1 MESAFTRRFRWA
13 VLGWLVLMLSSL
25 MFSQTQFGTIYGRI
39 TDKSGAVVT
48 DATVKLTNIEQQ
60 TTQETKSGGEGSY
73 TFANV
78 LPGKYKVSAQK
89 EGFATI
95 EKNIVVNVADRL
107 TEDFA
112 LQVGATS
119 EVMTVEA
126 ASVQVNTTSGDVAH
140 TITSAQLENL
150 PLLTKN
156 PYALIGL
163 AAGAT
168 DTAAGV
174 GDVRGQG
181 FAVGGQRTSS
191 VSYLLDGSDNNETF
205 ITGPAALVPNDTV
218 QEFKV
223 QSNSMTA
230 EFGRNAVVTNVVT
243 KSGTNQFHGSA
254 SEYYRGAAL
263 TANTVQNKENGTP
276 KPNFV
281 RNDFTFAAGGPIIKD
296 KTFFFGALEGVRVRS
311 QGVAFWWVPTQQFV
325 DNVAPNMAAYVAS
338 GGPLPASDS
347 SQCMSAADFRAR
359 QGGGPDPFVNPNTG
373 LNIAED
379 TPFFCKTT
387 TRPPIDAGGGTG
399 GDTWNAVAKIDHSF
413 TPATRLSF
421 RYALTDIKN
430 PLGASAVAAS
440 DSPWPGFRSDRTFRS
455 SNYGTTLTHTFSANM
470 VNESRINFMRTDPE
484 NPNGTG
490 DPSIPCLQVPNLIG
504 SPDGNPIVFPGYIPN
519 LCQFASLR
527 AGGPQ
532 NTISGGTGFT
542 LAKGRHTFKW
552 GAGFATL
559 RDNHVFAAF
568 EGGTGAF
575 TTPENMV
582 AGQFD
587 GTYLLA
593 IDPKGHVPGEVYD
606 PAVDGPLTAPNFG
619 RHYRYNEVSLY
630 GEDSIRLTNRFT
642 LTLGM
647 RWEYFG
653 VLHSPNAERALDANF
668 YFDAT
673 GSPTPLNPSKTIYD
687 QVRDGRF
694 QRTNNF
700 FNQDWNNFGPRIGLA
715 WDVFGNGG
723 TAIRAGYGMFYDK
736 NFGNALFNVIQNAPN
751 NNTAV
756 VGGVVGAVD
765 ANSYTLLTN
774 LLGTGA
780 FPVTGSARMLDR
792 NMVTAYSQ
800 EWNAGVEHDILHKG
814 VIASVTYKGT
824 KGDKLYSLNNLN
836 QRGSCLRSPDT
847 NEVCNPTA
855 GVASRLNQTG
865 VSGTNRRGNEGF
877 SRYNA
882 VSAEIKTRSL
892 HGLMLNGSY
901 TYANWKDNSSSFFGD
916 SFYDGIFGQFGF
928 RDPYNPG
935 ADYTTSSND
944 IRHRFVM
951 AYTYE
956 LPFAKSL
963 SGVGKQILDGW
974 SLSGVYSAQ
983 TGGAFTVYDTIDDA
997 QCTRDFTDFCY
1008 PVLSGSVPKQQQT
1021 YTGANTFTLYDLSS
1035 AFTTQATYCTQQ
1047 TGIIDTGD
1055 PANLACTADLYQLHP
1070 NLLSPR
1076 NLFRLPGL
1084 WTFDA
1089 AVAKRFAL
1097 GERVGLEF
1105 HVEALNIFNH
1115 SNMFA
1120 TAGSNVVN
1128 SILNSDET
1136 AFNTVGTVVG
1146 ARGTPPGVNAA
1157 GVTVERRSVQLGVKL
1172 TF

>member
-1 MESAFTRRFRWA
+1 
-13 VLGWLVLMLSSL
+13 MLSSL

-48 DATVKLTNIEQQ
+48 DATVKLTNVEQQ

-126 ASVQVNTTSGDVAH
+126 SSVQVNTTSGDVAH

-338 GGPLPASDS
+338 GGPLPASDA

-359 QGGGPDPFVNPNTG
+359 QGGGPNPFVNPNTG

-575 TTPENMV
+575 TDPQNMINGV
-582 AGQFD
+582 FD

-593 IDPKGHVPGEVYD
+593 IDPKGRVPGEVYD

-630 GEDSIRLTNRFT
+630 GEDSIRLTSRFT

-673 GSPTPLNPSKTIYD
+673 GSPTPLDPSKTIFA

-723 TAIRAGYGMFYDK
+723 TSIRAGYGMFYDK

-756 VGGVVGAVD
+756 VGGVEGAVD
-765 ANSYTLLTN
+765 PNSYTLLTN

-800 EWNAGVEHDILHKG
+800 EWNAGIEHDILHKG
-814 VIASVTYKGT
+814 LIASVTYKGT

-836 QRGSCLRSPDT
+836 QRGSCLRAPDI

-855 GVASRLNQTG
+855 GVTSRLNQTG

-1008 PVLSGSVPKQQQT
+1008 PVISGSVPKQQQT

-1047 TGIIDTGD
+1047 TGILDTGD

-1128 SILNSDET
+1128 SILNADET

>member
-126 ASVQVNTTSGDVAH
+126 SSVQVNTTSGDVAH

-338 GGPLPASDS
+338 GGPLPASDA

-359 QGGGPDPFVNPNTG
+359 QGGGPNPFVNPNTG

-421 RYALTDIKN
+421 RYALTDIK
-430 PLGASAVAAS
+430 AS
-440 DSPWPGFRSDRTFRS
+440 
-455 SNYGTTLTHTFSANM
+455 
-470 VNESRINFMRTDPE
+470 
-484 NPNGTG
+484 
-490 DPSIPCLQVPNLIG
+490 
-504 SPDGNPIVFPGYIPN
+504 
-519 LCQFASLR
+519 
-527 AGGPQ
+527 
-532 NTISGGTGFT
+532 
-542 LAKGRHTFKW
+542 
-552 GAGFATL
+552 
-559 RDNHVFAAF
+559 
-568 EGGTGAF
+568 
-575 TTPENMV
+575 
-582 AGQFD
+582 
-587 GTYLLA
+587 
-593 IDPKGHVPGEVYD
+593 
-606 PAVDGPLTAPNFG
+606 
-619 RHYRYNEVSLY
+619 
-630 GEDSIRLTNRFT
+630 
-642 LTLGM
+642 
-647 RWEYFG
+647 
-653 VLHSPNAERALDANF
+653 
-668 YFDAT
+668 
-673 GSPTPLNPSKTIYD
+673 
-687 QVRDGRF
+687 
-694 QRTNNF
+694 
-700 FNQDWNNFGPRIGLA
+700 
-715 WDVFGNGG
+715 
-723 TAIRAGYGMFYDK
+723 
-736 NFGNALFNVIQNAPN
+736 
-751 NNTAV
+751 
-756 VGGVVGAVD
+756 
-765 ANSYTLLTN
+765 
-774 LLGTGA
+774 
-780 FPVTGSARMLDR
+780 
-792 NMVTAYSQ
+792 
-800 EWNAGVEHDILHKG
+800 
-814 VIASVTYKGT
+814 
-824 KGDKLYSLNNLN
+824 
-836 QRGSCLRSPDT
+836 
-847 NEVCNPTA
+847 
-855 GVASRLNQTG
+855 
-865 VSGTNRRGNEGF
+865 
-877 SRYNA
+877 
-882 VSAEIKTRSL
+882 
-892 HGLMLNGSY
+892 
-901 TYANWKDNSSSFFGD
+901 
-916 SFYDGIFGQFGF
+916 
-928 RDPYNPG
+928 
-935 ADYTTSSND
+935 
-944 IRHRFVM
+944 
-951 AYTYE
+951 
-956 LPFAKSL
+956 
-963 SGVGKQILDGW
+963 
-974 SLSGVYSAQ
+974 
-983 TGGAFTVYDTIDDA
+983 
-997 QCTRDFTDFCY
+997 
-1008 PVLSGSVPKQQQT
+1008 
-1021 YTGANTFTLYDLSS
+1021 
-1035 AFTTQATYCTQQ
+1035 
-1047 TGIIDTGD
+1047 
-1055 PANLACTADLYQLHP
+1055 
-1070 NLLSPR
+1070 
-1076 NLFRLPGL
+1076 
-1084 WTFDA
+1084 
-1089 AVAKRFAL
+1089 
-1097 GERVGLEF
+1097 
-1105 HVEALNIFNH
+1105 
-1115 SNMFA
+1115 
-1120 TAGSNVVN
+1120 
-1128 SILNSDET
+1128 
-1136 AFNTVGTVVG
+1136 
-1146 ARGTPPGVNAA
+1146 
-1157 GVTVERRSVQLGVKL
+1157 
-1172 TF
+1172 